1 MIKKLNLNNTETV
14 KNILELQKASY
25 RIEAKLIGSYDIP
38 PLRDTIESLKKSDEI
53 FYGYYVESVLAG
65 VISYKRI
72 DDVLNIHRLAIKPR
86 FFHIGIAGKLISF
99 VEELENSISKAVI
112 CTGKENTPA
121 VNLYLKNGYKKVKDI
136 EISEGIYLTQFEKT
150 IDNK

>member
-1 MIKKLNLNNTETV
+1 MFKKLNLNNTETV

-25 RIEAKLIGSYDIP
+25 RIEAKLIGFYDIP

-72 DDVLNIHRLAIKPR
+72 DDVLDIHRLAIKPI
-86 FFHIGIAGKLISF
+86 FFHMGIASKLISF
-99 VEELENSISKAVI
+99 IEELENSKSKAVVS
-112 CTGKENTPA
+112 TGKDNIPA

-150 IDNK
+150 FDNK